1 MCTLR
6 ALHSVALDPGWNE
19 ESVRRALR
27 LHRPSLGLL
36 TAPPPMENQG
46 SGKFGSILPQVPNS
60 RLRKDG
66 LCESTHGL

>member
-1 MCTLR
+1 MCTLH
-6 ALHSVALDPGWNE
+6 AWQSMALDPGWNE

-36 TAPPPMENQG
+36 TAPPPMESQEDLSPPR

-66 LCESTHGL
+66 LF